1 MIYQDILSHAR
12 LFADHLESNSSI
24 IRDILCRYQSKQVID
39 DELKRSAETLRNL
52 YQIKRYFPSSFLS
65 RSTAVFL
72 PLNLPLY
79 SLILFGIMPA
89 YQSTS
94 LIIRVPEIMNELF
107 QELFQKIEMAKHYPN
122 ITLFEGHREKFLCDY
137 CKTSSAVIFT
147 GKYENFLKIQQAC
160 SPDTLILYNGVGH
173 NPIVVTS
180 SADIDLAVKKTIEVK
195 LFNNGQDC
203 AGPDT
208 ILVHRSISDLY
219 ADKLVRELS
228 KVRGGQS
235 YSDDEVVIGPLFEK
249 SSLVD
254 IVHLISD
261 LRKKGAKILYGG
273 QVDLN
278 QNIVYPC
285 VMKFS
290 LSRLQNFTEVYSP
303 LFLIAE
309 YSHDQE
315 LDLYF
320 NDSND
325 QYQNND
331 MYISLFGE
339 SNYVSKM
346 NNGIVLKNCI
356 IHDVEIGTREYGGY
370 SPGASLVSY
379 CRLKIAKPLLI
390 PREIHRFLRP
400 ENQPLFTRLL
410 SVKKKQEQEFV
421 VSQFR
426 SNVERI
432 FGDQLSFAYIF
443 GSFANGKDKRYS
455 DIDTFICVR
464 KKIARQIESYLKWLF
479 DIHEA
484 LGRIP
489 DFKYPAE
496 IVSVSDLESVINLF
510 PKIELSATKNRP
522 SSYDAMVWCHSLS
535 QPWLGLLKAE
545 NVSIAWKSLFGDH
558 KSRLLRSFLRNL
570 EKRIVKKSS
579 CLYCLGSEV
588 YEIPRREPEISNF
601 INNLKGRGLVKIL
614 KMIPFEEKMIYEN
627 IVSSLVSEREF
638 IGRGL
643 SNTAESK
650 YLYDPYFRFGA
661 VGS

>member
-1 MIYQDILSHAR
+1 MIYQDIISHAR
-12 LFADHLESNSSI
+12 LFADHLESNTKV
-24 IRDILCRYQSKQVID
+24 IRDILCKYQSKQVID

-52 YQIKRYFPSSFLS
+52 SQIKRYFPSSFLS

-94 LIIRVPEIMNELF
+94 LIIRVPEIMNKLF

-122 ITLFEGHREKFLCDY
+122 IRLFEGHREEFLCDY
-137 CKTSSAVIFT
+137 CKTSSVVIFT
-147 GKYENFLKIQQAC
+147 GRYKNFLKIQRAC

-208 ILVHRSISDLY
+208 ILVHRSVSDLY
-219 ADKLVRELS
+219 ADKLIRELS
-228 KVRGGQS
+228 KVRCGQS
-235 YSDDEVVIGPLFEK
+235 YSDDEVVVGPLFEK

-261 LRKKGAKILYGG
+261 IRKKGAKILYGG

-290 LSRLQNFTEVYSP
+290 LSQLQTFTEVYSP

-320 NDSND
+320 NDSNN

-339 SNYVSKM
+339 SDYVSKM
-346 NNGIVLKNCI
+346 NNGIVLRNCI
-356 IHDVEIGTREYGGY
+356 VHDVEIGTREYGGY

-379 CRLKIAKPLLI
+379 CKLKIAKPLLI

-400 ENQPLFTRLL
+400 ESQPSFTRLL

-421 VSQFR
+421 VSQFQ
-426 SNVERI
+426 SNVDRI

-464 KKIARQIESYLKWLF
+464 KKIAKQIELYLEWLF

-489 DFKYPAE
+489 DFKYPTE
-496 IVSVSDLESVINLF
+496 IVSVNDLESAINLF
-510 PKIELSATKNRP
+510 PKIELSATQNRF

-535 QPWLGLLKAE
+535 QPWLGLLRAE
-545 NVSIAWKSLFGDH
+545 NVSCSWKSLFGDH
-558 KSRLLRSFLRNL
+558 KSRLLRSFLRDL
-570 EKRIVKKSS
+570 EKMIIEKSPVFHFS
-579 CLYCLGSEV
+579 SET
-588 YEIPRREPEISNF
+588 YDIPRREPEISNF
-601 INNLKGRGLVKIL
+601 INNLKGRGLIKVL
-614 KMIPFEEKMIYEN
+614 KMIPFEEKTMYEN
-627 IVSSLVSEREF
+627 IVLRLVSNREF
-638 IGRGL
+638 IGSEL
-643 SNTAESK
+643 SSINEST
-650 YLYDPYFRFGA
+650 YLYDPYFRFGSI
-661 VGS
+661 GS